1 MSRLWARI
9 IRKHRIERQGT
20 AQCTFSDVEEALT
33 GLCHEFD
40 IPRPL
45 WLDKHCREQVE
56 RAKEYQYQIQDS
68 LESQAARR
76 GELAKSYQENVE
88 TYMAIQQQAEEMA
101 RAYLYEMD

>member
-1 MSRLWARI
+1 MLSVKAYKAWL
-9 IRKHRIERQGT
+9 KETHKGQYNLMESQG
-20 AQCTFSDVEEALT
+20 
-33 GLCHEFD
+33 
-40 IPRPL
+40 I
-45 WLDKHCREQVE
+45 LDKHCREQVE

-76 GELAKSYQENVE
+76 GELAKTYQENVE